1 MGATESQP
9 DDETPGTLD
18 RDATERPRSAAW
30 SRRWWIAVPGILL
43 LAGGAYVVSMRPEAA
58 RGGPAKTP
66 DPRGVPVVTAPAQQ
80 RDVGVYLAGLG
91 SVTPLNTVVVKSR
104 VDGQLMTIRF
114 REGDTVRSG
123 DLLAEIDP
131 RPFEVQ
137 LTQAEGQLAR
147 DQALL
152 ENARLDLQRYQVL
165 WAQDSVPRQQLDTQA
180 SLVRQYEGTVKND
193 QGLVD
198 SVQVNLIYCRITAPI
213 AGRVGL
219 RLVDPGNI
227 VHAADTGGIVVI
239 TQLQPIA
246 VLFALPEDS
255 IPSVLAQLERG
266 APLPVEAY
274 DREQRRKL
282 SLGSL
287 LTIDNQV
294 DPSTGTVRLK
304 AVFANADHSLF
315 PNQFVNA
322 RLRLDVKRGA
332 TVVPAAAIQRS
343 PRGPFVYVVTPA
355 RTAEARPVTV
365 AITDGDTV
373 SIDGGLRLG
382 EQVVVDGAERLR
394 DGSRVEQQVQGG
406 S

>member
-1 MGATESQP
+1 M
-9 DDETPGTLD
+9 
-18 RDATERPRSAAW
+18 AW
-30 SRRWWIAVPGILL
+30 SRRWWIALPGILL
-43 LAGGAYVVSMRPEAA
+43 LAGGVYVVSMRPEAA
-58 RGGPAKTP
+58 RGGPGATP
-66 DPRGVPVVTAPAQQ
+66 SPRGVPVVAAPAQQ
-80 RDVGVYLAGLG
+80 RDVGVYLTGLG
-91 SVTPLNTVVVKSR
+91 SVTPLNTVTVKTQ
-104 VDGQLMTIRF
+104 VNGQLMSVRF
-114 REGDTVRSG
+114 QEGQLVRQG

-131 RPFEVQ
+131 RPYQAQ
-137 LTQAEGQLAR
+137 LTQYEGQLAR

-152 ENARLDLQRYQVL
+152 ANAKVDLQRYQVL
-165 WAQDSVPRQQLDTQA
+165 WQQNSIAQQQLATQE
-180 SLVRQYEGTVKND
+180 SLVRQDEGAVKMD
-193 QGLVD
+193 QGLIEAVK
-198 SVQVNLIYCRITAPI
+198 VQLIYCRITAPI
-213 AGRVGL
+213 GGRVGL

-266 APLPVEAY
+266 AQLSVEAY
-274 DREQRRKL
+274 DREQRRRL
-282 SLGSL
+282 SIGSL

-304 AVFANADHSLF
+304 AVFPNADHGLF

-343 PRGPFVYVVTPA
+343 PRGPFVYVVTPE
-355 RTAEARPVTV
+355 RTVEARPVTV

-373 SIDGGLRLG
+373 SIDAGLRVG
-382 EQVVVDGAERLR
+382 DQVVVDGAERVR